1 MKATQI
7 TKLLAM
13 LFACV
18 FFFTACQEEE
28 AVLESN
34 VDVSDEILKT
44 LQNFDE
50 ELSYAVYYDTGVED
64 NARWG
69 RGKGKKKGFSKRVS
83 KVPTFFILTKAL
95 RETGLLKTVIQ
106 NKLTVFAPTDDAF
119 KSLLAD
125 LGISADELL
134 ASDQLDE
141 ILLYHVVPGLV
152 FSDDLEEGMVTTA
165 NGADVNVSFDD
176 DHIFINESK
185 VIRADIRALNSVIHV
200 IDKVLLPPTGDDMDG
215 ADEMEE
221 QLTIG
226 EIVINA
232 TKAEEAEF
240 TVLLA
245 ALKALNEAGTTPDLL
260 ATSVDPDAEITV
272 FAPTDAA
279 FVTLLGK
286 LGLKAEELLSNT
298 ALLESVV
305 EYHIVLGKV
314 TKDDL
319 SEGFVPTLNGA
330 AVEIDLSDGVTVKG
344 AENADDHQP
353 KVVTPDIMASN
364 GVIHVID
371 NVLLPPSS
379 NIVEIASGIDM
390 FSTLVAAVGEAGLV
404 ETLGM
409 GGPFTVFAPTNDAFE
424 AFLKEFDL
432 ELGDVL
438 NNKELLTAVLTYHV
452 VEGRVFS
459 SDLKDG
465 KEVETLQGEDIE
477 FEIEDEEVFIE
488 DEADREIPI
497 IGTDVQATNGV
508 IHIIGNVLFPFDG
521 DDYDEDADD
530 D

>member
-1 MKATQI
+1 M
-7 TKLLAM
+7 
-13 LFACV
+13 
-18 FFFTACQEEE
+18 
-28 AVLESN
+28 
-34 VDVSDEILKT
+34 
-44 LQNFDE
+44 
-50 ELSYAVYYDTGVED
+50 
-64 NARWG
+64 
-69 RGKGKKKGFSKRVS
+69 
-83 KVPTFFILTKAL
+83 
-95 RETGLLKTVIQ
+95 
-106 NKLTVFAPTDDAF
+106 
-119 KSLLAD
+119 
-125 LGISADELL
+125 
-134 ASDQLDE
+134 
-141 ILLYHVVPGLV
+141 
-152 FSDDLEEGMVTTA
+152 
-165 NGADVNVSFDD
+165 
-176 DHIFINESK
+176 
-185 VIRADIRALNSVIHV
+185 
-200 IDKVLLPPTGDDMDG
+200 
-215 ADEMEE
+215 
-221 QLTIG
+221 
-226 EIVINA
+226 
-232 TKAEEAEF
+232 
-240 TVLLA
+240 
-245 ALKALNEAGTTPDLL
+245 
-260 ATSVDPDAEITV
+260 
-272 FAPTDAA
+272 
-279 FVTLLGK
+279 
-286 LGLKAEELLSNT
+286 
-298 ALLESVV
+298 
-305 EYHIVLGKV
+305 LGKV

-330 AVEIDLSDGVTVKG
+330 AVEIDLSDGVAVKG

-438 NNKELLTAVLTYHV
+438 NNKELLTAVLIYHV

-477 FEIEDEEVFIE
+477 FEIEDEGVFIE

-508 IHIIGNVLFPFDG
+508 IHIIGNVLFPFDE
-521 DDYDEDADD
+521 DDYEEYYKYSDD